1 MSVFRE
7 KSLERISSPED
18 LDSYLRVSNPPMW
31 IGLLSAVLLLVGA
44 LVWGIFGRMES
55 TVKAVTV
62 CRDGEAVCYV
72 SDANYDRVQPD
83 NEVRVGQITA
93 HITSA
98 EKEAVRAE
106 TVLNDYAMHLSDL
119 DEGEFVHALTLDTA
133 PDADGSYASTVVVER
148 IAAIR
153 FLWN

>member
-7 KSLERISSPED
+7 KSLERISSPEE

-31 IGLLSAVLLLVGA
+31 IGLLSAVFLLVGA
-44 LVWGIFGRMES
+44 LVWGIFGSMES
-55 TVKAVTV
+55 TVKSVTV

-72 SDANYDRVQPD
+72 SDANYDRIQAD
-83 NEVRVGQITA
+83 NEVRVGQLTA
-93 HITSA
+93 HITAA

-106 TVLNDYAMHLSDL
+106 TVLNDYAMHLSEL